1 MSEQHNVPLSPHI
14 SSPQVL
20 PREDSSPTIE
30 LTSTDIAETDQV
42 IITSTKEVPILV
54 ESITEKNLLLPPLP
68 SNQPSCDDN
77 YPPRQLLPS
86 DNNNNSSD
94 VSGVK
99 HGKGWQSQKR
109 CTYPQEIIL
118 RVTCGPARVR
128 RLQILSHHYKI
139 ASRLEI
145 YIGSIQR
152 RKEVIPTNASGSNT
166 DEKRTFSW
174 EKLPKIIDNDGISS
188 DDGETEDD
196 DYVKDDYD
204 LIKTNGEPYIHFRRL
219 GYCALDSNER
229 AKYKA
234 RELKSVKLDTEGE
247 YIRLVA
253 RSCHDNLLNQYNQVG
268 IVAITVMGAPV
279 DYLLA
284 GESQKIP
291 IEHVDEGLS
300 RVASPEICILPV
312 VQDDSLIGSNP
323 NDHQN
328 DHQNF
333 TSLYSILPNSSSA
346 NIKDMP
352 PVSPSSSNNFLL
364 NAKATAGLLS
374 AFERAKQKAVKEEDF
389 RLAKV
394 LKYAIEL
401 IKKSAEDVIR
411 LDLLKKRAIG
421 EEDFDN
427 ADKYK
432 REIEAIKTYICN
444 YLEEEGLEL
453 DESGEVIAL
462 DANPELA
469 DIIGLADDAS
479 ENGRKPYNE
488 YVPYIPG
495 VPGVPGVPSGGVYQE
510 KHHVPVGYIDV
521 PQRQKSRSSSN
532 SSMTR
537 MSNSSVVHPPPT
549 LHIPINQ
556 IDSSSSFPIDRPHH
570 PEPVTPTTPT
580 TPTIDPI
587 QWEPS
592 SVDDRPLPALSKDNH
607 EAIPTSPLND
617 PNENQPEELSDL
629 ARSAF
634 DYSIQHFG
642 EFDVA
647 CLLSK
652 KFPLRESA
660 LANITKRIDID
671 LDGKEVEG
679 IDKVGLTKATFQII
693 QEALDDNPE
702 KLTLQ
707 ALNLWEVL
715 TKFCVHHQIPTSS
728 TWKSVDKNY
737 SQLFGKISDS
747 NSRIKQ
753 SAINLFILL
762 AKTYNGP
769 IHSMTSLVLKPAKF
783 NNQPA
788 KHSKAKVELVTRL
801 VEEFGIALDPPKGKS
816 DKDLGLNLESV
827 MQVSVSYLNNN
838 NGEVRDSAVKLVVEV
853 VKRAGREKVEPFI
866 SDIKPILLENIWSL
880 VTEYEETTGRTAG
893 QVPSPPPSPK
903 VVAEKEKQEIKD
915 LVVDEEL
922 LKIPLAKRG
931 TVTRLEQELMELK
944 SRINNTNNFI
954 RDDYNKYIANS
965 SKKHQEPEEEVL
977 ELTEQEL
984 RELEELEA
992 EEESLRKKENIENV
1006 PDNSEVP
1013 PKDKPST
1020 KSPAKTG
1027 NKTAPAPGKQS
1038 AKRSKNDTVPPK
1050 KNLKSTPKPVSSRR
1064 EPTTEEKKPPR
1075 KSSSKSTDATLCEE
1089 PEEMTPAE
1097 GSKGD
1102 RVCIFCDVYNESFT
1116 EENLVNHYWTECPIL
1131 EISTLDEHML
1141 KDCDKCKFV
1150 KQCPT
1155 CREVINADDYL
1166 AHVNRQTCLPI
1177 RDDIIRCPLCK
1188 TVIKPANEEGWKS
1201 HLLNSNGCPKNCR
1214 KANCKPDV
1222 PSTENA
1228 APSGK
1233 KQTVKKSTEVGSK
1246 SSVASKAPSKSKVT
1260 TSSGSSKDKLK
1271 KSATKPSKIRK

>member
-14 SSPQVL
+14 SSPQEL
-20 PREDSSPTIE
+20 SREDSSPTIE
-30 LTSTDIAETDQV
+30 LISTDIAETDQV
-42 IITSTKEVPILV
+42 IITATKEVPILV
-54 ESITEKNLLLPPLP
+54 ESITENLLLPPLP
-68 SNQPSCDDN
+68 SNQPS
-77 YPPRQLLPS
+77 
-86 DNNNNSSD
+86 
-94 VSGVK
+94 
-99 HGKGWQSQKR
+99 
-109 CTYPQEIIL
+109 
-118 RVTCGPARVR
+118 
-128 RLQILSHHYKI
+128 
-139 ASRLEI
+139 
-145 YIGSIQR
+145 
-152 RKEVIPTNASGSNT
+152 
-166 DEKRTFSW
+166 
-174 EKLPKIIDNDGISS
+174 
-188 DDGETEDD
+188 
-196 DYVKDDYD
+196 
-204 LIKTNGEPYIHFRRL
+204 
-219 GYCALDSNER
+219 YCALDSNER

-234 RELKSVKLDTEGE
+234 RELKSVKLDAEGE

-253 RSCHDNLLNQYNQVG
+253 RSCHDNQLNQYNQVG

-300 RVASPEICILPV
+300 RVASPDICILPV

-333 TSLYSILPNSSSA
+333 TSLYSILPNSSS
-346 NIKDMP
+346 DMP
-352 PVSPSSSNNFLL
+352 PVSPTSSNNFLL

-374 AFERAKQKAVKEEDF
+374 AFERAKQNAVKVEDF

-401 IKKSAEDVIR
+401 IKKSADDVIR

-444 YLEEEGLEL
+444 YLEEEGLDL
-453 DESGEVIAL
+453 DDSGEVIVL

-469 DIIGLADDAS
+469 DIIGLADDVS

-521 PQRQKSRSSSN
+521 PRQKSRSSSN
-532 SSMTR
+532 SSITR

-556 IDSSSSFPIDRPHH
+556 IDSSSSFSIDRPHH

-580 TPTIDPI
+580 IDQV

-607 EAIPTSPLND
+607 DPIPTSPLND

-634 DYSIQHFG
+634 DYSIQNFG

-671 LDGKEVEG
+671 LD
-679 IDKVGLTKATFQII
+679 ATFQII

-715 TKFCVHHQIPTSS
+715 TKFCVHHQVPTSS
-728 TWKSVDKNY
+728 TWKSVEKRF

-827 MQVSVSYLNNN
+827 MQVSKSYLNNN

-853 VKRAGREKVEPFI
+853 VKRVGREKVEPFI

-915 LVVDEEL
+915 LEVNEEL

-944 SRINNTNNFI
+944 SRFNNTNNFI
-954 RDDYNKYIANS
+954 KDDYNKYIANS
-965 SKKHQEPEEEVL
+965 SKKLQEPEEEAL

-992 EEESLRKKENIENV
+992 EEELLRKKAENV

-1027 NKTAPAPGKQS
+1027 NKTAPVPGKLS

-1050 KNLKSTPKPVSSRR
+1050 KNIKIVPKPGSSRR
-1064 EPTTEEKKPPR
+1064 ESTTEEKKPPR
-1075 KSSSKSTDATLCEE
+1075 KNSSKSSDATLCEE
-1089 PEEMTPAE
+1089 PEEMVPAAPAE
-1097 GSKGD
+1097 GSKGE
-1102 RVCIFCDVYNESFT
+1102 RNCIFCDEYNENFT
-1116 EENLVNHYWTECPIL
+1116 EENLVNHYWTECPVLTKCRLCNIIL
-1131 EISTLDEHML
+1131 EISTLDDHML
-1141 KDCDKCKFV
+1141 NDCDKNKFV

-1155 CREVINADDYL
+1155 CREVINAEDYL
-1166 AHVNRQTCLPI
+1166 AHINKKTCLPV
-1177 RDDIIRCPLCK
+1177 RDDIVRCPLCK
-1188 TVIKPANEEGWKS
+1188 TVIKPATEEGWKS
-1201 HLLNSNGCPKNCR
+1201 HLLNSNGCPKNRR
-1214 KANCKPDV
+1214 KPNNKPEV

-1271 KSATKPSKIRK
+1271 KSATKSSKIRK